1 MRIPLLYKVYWA
13 LRRGWKRI
21 SPEAR
26 RAIQAF
32 VASEKTGGGYMNA
45 GGGEDAYYKQFGE
58 VLEAVFSPLRLLG
71 MRISLSAEDGR
82 QTDTIYK
89 RFFRF
94 IEAEKQIVPKFKID
108 KLSFVRL
115 PSRLGQMKASFQW
128 RSLLQEFKIQKSRA
142 NGGRSA
148 LKALLTNLPPARTT
162 NAACCILA
170 MQHQTK
176 SRPDPDLLAWL
187 HERQDES
194 GGFRATEE
202 APVPDLLSTAVALFT
217 LRLLGTGYNCPLSIV
232 HCPLLRDASD
242 FIHAH
247 WLDSGGFTPTV
258 FDNYS
263 DVEYVFYGL
272 LALGSL

>member
-1 MRIPLLYKVYWA
+1 MLYKVYWA

-71 MRISLSAEDGR
+71 TRISLSAEDGR
-82 QTDTIYK
+82 QEDTIYK

-94 IEAEKQIVPKFKID
+94 IEAEKRIF
-108 KLSFVRL
+108 
-115 PSRLGQMKASFQW
+115 
-128 RSLLQEFKIQKSRA
+128 
-142 NGGRSA
+142 GGRSA

-176 SRPDPDLLAWL
+176 SRPDPGLLAWL

-194 GGFRATEE
+194 GGFRATDE

-217 LRLLGTGYNCPLSIV
+217 LRLLGTEYNCPLSIV

-247 WLDSGGFTPTV
+247 WLDSGGFAPTV

>member
-71 MRISLSAEDGR
+71 TRISLSAEDSR
-82 QTDTIYK
+82 QEDTIYK

-94 IEAEKQIVPKFKID
+94 IEAETQIF
-108 KLSFVRL
+108 
-115 PSRLGQMKASFQW
+115 
-128 RSLLQEFKIQKSRA
+128 
-142 NGGRSA
+142 GGRSA

-176 SRPDPDLLAWL
+176 SRPNPDLLAWL

-194 GGFRATEE
+194 GGFRATDE
-202 APVPDLLSTAVALFT
+202 APVPDLLSTAVTLFT
-217 LRLLGTGYNCPLSIV
+217 LRLLGTEYK
-232 HCPLLRDASD
+232 DASD